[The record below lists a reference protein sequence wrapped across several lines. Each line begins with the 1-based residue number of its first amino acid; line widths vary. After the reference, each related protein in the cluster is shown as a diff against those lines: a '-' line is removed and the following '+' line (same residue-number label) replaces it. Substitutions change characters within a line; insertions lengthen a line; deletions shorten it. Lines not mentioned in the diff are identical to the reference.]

1 MAEIPPSGCIELR
14 ERGIS
19 ERLAAEMREHFADNV
34 FTGIKKESA

>member
-1 MAEIPPSGCIELR
+1 MAEIPPPSCIELR

-19 ERLAAEMREHFADNV
+19 ERLAAEMRAHFAAIV